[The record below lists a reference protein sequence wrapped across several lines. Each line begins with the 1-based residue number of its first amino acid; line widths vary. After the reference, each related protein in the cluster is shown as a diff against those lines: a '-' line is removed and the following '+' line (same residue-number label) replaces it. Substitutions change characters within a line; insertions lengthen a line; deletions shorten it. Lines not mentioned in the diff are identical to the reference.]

1 MSKRVIFICTL
12 ILLMGFLAAWDMF
25 VHLQSGRL
33 YLNLGVLFIPIGIG
47 LFLGMPSARTAAVVV
62 FSLTYAL
69 CGLVLI
75 ASIFGQSSIQWLGVD
90 HPLANGLPIVFVA
103 VAIICSVTG
112 LIHWTLYS
120 QPFEE
125 HLSEM
130 QSKG

>member
-1 MSKRVIFICTL
+1 MSKRVIFTCTL
-12 ILLMGFLAAWDMF
+12 ILLMGLMAAWDMF
-25 VHLQSGRL
+25 AHLQSGRL
-33 YLNLGVLFIPIGIG
+33 YLNIGVFFIPIGIG
-47 LFLGMPSARTAAVVV
+47 LFLGMPAARTSAVVV

-75 ASIFGQSSIQWLGVD
+75 ASMVGRPSIQWFGID
-90 HPLANGLPIVFVA
+90 QPLANGFPIVFVA

-125 HLSEM
+125 HLS
-130 QSKG
+130 